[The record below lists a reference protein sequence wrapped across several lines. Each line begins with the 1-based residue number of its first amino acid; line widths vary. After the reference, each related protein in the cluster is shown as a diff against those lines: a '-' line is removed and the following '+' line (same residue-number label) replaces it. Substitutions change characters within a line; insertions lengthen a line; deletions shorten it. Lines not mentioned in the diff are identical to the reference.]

1 MYIQRMP
8 RESTLEVVLKR
19 ADFGKRAVW
28 VVRAQ
33 VDKRQ
38 TTSTSLKMVISF
50 LLLLFSLPFFSKF
63 WLLRFEIFKT
73 WSIYTEH
80 KLKQRYKKFYNLRG
94 AHLWLMID
102 WSCNHVDTKILRFCV
117 FIDSQKEIRCTRK
130 DVPCWTRS
138 DQGQTIETSALNS
151 LCCGKSTL
159 STQLIKPNYIVTTPT
174 DAATQFLQKL
184 TLFRYKLLTE
194 VTLFRFL

>member
-50 LLLLFSLPFFSKF
+50 LLLLFSLPFFFQSFGSCALKYSK
-63 WLLRFEIFKT
+63 L
-73 WSIYTEH
+73 
-80 KLKQRYKKFYNLRG
+80 G
-94 AHLWLMID
+94 
-102 WSCNHVDTKILRFCV
+102 
-117 FIDSQKEIRCTRK
+117 
-130 DVPCWTRS
+130 
-138 DQGQTIETSALNS
+138 
-151 LCCGKSTL
+151 L
-159 STQLIKPNYIVTTPT
+159 STRGIN
-174 DAATQFLQKL
+174 
-184 TLFRYKLLTE
+184 
-194 VTLFRFL
+194 

>member
-63 WLLRFEIFKT
+63 WLLRFEIFQT

-80 KLKQRYKKFYNLRG
+80 KLK
-94 AHLWLMID
+94 
-102 WSCNHVDTKILRFCV
+102 
-117 FIDSQKEIRCTRK
+117 
-130 DVPCWTRS
+130 
-138 DQGQTIETSALNS
+138 
-151 LCCGKSTL
+151 
-159 STQLIKPNYIVTTPT
+159 
-174 DAATQFLQKL
+174 
-184 TLFRYKLLTE
+184 
-194 VTLFRFL
+194 